1 MATICKDNDIATA
14 VASLGIASL
23 LLPGGRTAHSRFK
36 IPINLTEDSLC
47 QIPRQSDEDKLLQK
61 ASVIIWDEA
70 PMMHKHAFEA
80 FDRTMRDL
88 MKHINPGYDI
98 FIVTNSN
105 TNLDSFSDFG
115 YS

>member
-1 MATICKDNDIATA
+1 MATIRKDNDIAIA
-14 VASLGIASL
+14 VASVGIASL
-23 LLPGGRTAHSRFK
+23 LLPGGRTAYSRFK

-80 FDRTMRDL
+80 FDRTLRDL
-88 MKHINPGYDI
+88 MKHINPGSE
-98 FIVTNSN
+98 NHP
-105 TNLDSFSDFG
+105 FG
-115 YS
+115 NKVVLVGTY